1 VESRLRGE
9 AARSKLEVLERL
21 QACEQSS
28 WKEPPAVD
36 VFPREEA
43 PPAAASLCGSA
54 EEGGAA
60 HRIATR
66 AHRKARKA
74 GPMWTVRFEELFDR
88 AGMSLR
94 DPLNLIYLQE
104 HAQPH
109 SEAYHQAIFDRLQAT
124 LEGCGDRE
132 TCGEVLRMALRRLR
146 AELCTPDTELSSLV
160 TW

>member
-1 VESRLRGE
+1 
-9 AARSKLEVLERL
+9 
-21 QACEQSS
+21 
-28 WKEPPAVD
+28 VD
-36 VFPREEA
+36 AFPRETA
-43 PPAAASLCGSA
+43 PSAPASLCVSA

-66 AHRKARKA
+66 THWKAPESSR
-74 GPMWTVRFEELFDR
+74 PWPVRFEELFER
-88 AGMSLR
+88 AGMDLE

-109 SEAYHQAIFDRLQAT
+109 SEAYHQEIFDRLQAT
-124 LEGCGDRE
+124 LEGCGDQE
-132 TCGEVLRMALRRLR
+132 TCGDVLRMALRRLK